1 MLILLKRLLLVQL
14 SLVRLIIVILSSL
27 YEAGLMNVIAYKLDH
42 LIIALYLITSSGGIP
57 MLTKVHDLT
66 CQRH

>member
-1 MLILLKRLLLVQL
+1 M
-14 SLVRLIIVILSSL
+14 ILSSL
-27 YEAGLMNVIAYKLDH
+27 YEAGLMNVIAYKLGD
-42 LIIALYLITSSGGIP
+42 LIIAVYLITSSGGIP